1 MVQGIFGGGTSYEG
15 QSISD
20 IQQDVKC
27 WKRYTENIASQI
39 NEEKE
44 ALVKSGFW
52 NKIPWNF
59 QQIVNK
65 SIFCFK
71 TFLSDFQI
79 IESAFECNFIS
90 EREVKLLKKNWQ
102 KFF

>member
-59 QQIVNK
+59 N
-65 SIFCFK
+65 
-71 TFLSDFQI
+71 
-79 IESAFECNFIS
+79 
-90 EREVKLLKKNWQ
+90 KLLMNQSFVLKH
-102 KFF
+102 FSVIFR

>member
-44 ALVKSGFW
+44 ALVKSGF
-52 NKIPWNF
+52 
-59 QQIVNK
+59 
-65 SIFCFK
+65 
-71 TFLSDFQI
+71 
-79 IESAFECNFIS
+79 
-90 EREVKLLKKNWQ
+90 
-102 KFF
+102 